1 MEKRGGDVKRVTV
14 TFSTVTRNGAGRNR
28 YSLSPC
34 ASFCIVNPQYA
45 SIPPRRGSIA
55 VLSEAQ
61 ANRRGLLRLMLR
73 IPELRDQLRE
83 VVARDDDALS
93 LCGAFEDASATL
105 EQMRMDETRR
115 HADILVEYEDICRQI
130 EDEIRMI
137 CLRRTAP

>member
-1 MEKRGGDVKRVTV
+1 
-14 TFSTVTRNGAGRNR
+14 
-28 YSLSPC
+28 
-34 ASFCIVNPQYA
+34 
-45 SIPPRRGSIA
+45 

-93 LCGAFEDASATL
+93 LCGAFEDASVTL

-137 CLRRTAP
+137 CFRRTAP